1 MMRPRISFAMA
12 AEKTQHVFDERLF
25 DRLARHCDILS
36 ETPMEDFTTPQAR
49 DLLAETDILV
59 TGWGSP
65 FVGEEVLRLAPRLR
79 LIAHAAGTVKYTIDE
94 AVYAAGIA
102 VTHAAAANAVPVAE
116 YTLAAII
123 FANKRVFELS
133 DIYRRDRGRAATWA
147 LMSEPIGNYRRT
159 VGLIGASHIGRK
171 VAKLL
176 EMLDVDVLL
185 HDPYVTAE
193 DPVAATARLVDLD
206 TLLRKSD
213 TISLHAP
220 ALPATRH
227 MIGAAEFSKMRDGT
241 TFINTARG
249 MLVDH
254 EAMICELESGRIS
267 AILDVTAPE
276 VLEAG
281 SPLYTLPNVFLTPHV
296 AGAAGLERLR
306 LGEMAVSEIERFIAG
321 RPLEHAIQPELLER
335 SA

>member
-1 MMRPRISFAMA
+1 MMRPRVSFAMA
-12 AEKTQHVFDERLF
+12 AEKTQHVFDERLY
-25 DRLARHCDILS
+25 DRLGRHCEILS
-36 ETPMEDFTTPQAR
+36 VTPMEDFTTQQAR
-49 DLLAETDILV
+49 DLLAKTDILV

-65 FVGEEVLRLAPRLR
+65 FVGEDVLRLAPRLR
-79 LIAHAAGTVKYTIDE
+79 LIAHAAGTVKYTIGE

-102 VTHAAAANAVPVAE
+102 VTNAAAANAVPVAE

-123 FANKRVFELS
+123 FANKKVFDLR
-133 DIYRRDRGRAATWA
+133 DAYRRDRDGSSSWP
-147 LMSEPIGNYRRT
+147 LMSGPIGNYRRT
-159 VGLIGASHIGRK
+159 VGLIGASRIGRR
-171 VAKLL
+171 VAELL
-176 EMLDVDVLL
+176 EILDVEILL
-185 HDPYVTAE
+185 HDPYVTAD
-193 DPVAATARLVDLD
+193 DPIAKRITLVDLD
-206 TLLRKSD
+206 SLLRGSD

-227 MIGAAEFSKMRDGT
+227 MIGAAEFSRMRDGA

-254 EAMICELESGRIS
+254 EAMIRELESGRIS

-276 VLEAG
+276 MLETG

-296 AGAAGLERLR
+296 AGAGGLERLR
-306 LGEMAVSEIERFIAG
+306 LGEMAVSEIERFISG
-321 RPLEHAIQPELLER
+321 HPLEHAIQPELLER